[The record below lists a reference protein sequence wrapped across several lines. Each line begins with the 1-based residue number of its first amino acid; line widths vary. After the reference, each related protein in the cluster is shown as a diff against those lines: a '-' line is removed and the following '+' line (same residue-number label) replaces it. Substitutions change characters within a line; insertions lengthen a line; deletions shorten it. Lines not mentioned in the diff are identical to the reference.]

1 MNEFFLQYITN
12 FWNFC
17 RSNIYVFIV
26 MQISVMERGRE
37 MFYNC
42 KVEKFY

>member
-1 MNEFFLQYITN
+1 MIFLTIYNYFVILPEQDICLYYDAN
-12 FWNFC
+12 F
-17 RSNIYVFIV
+17 S
-26 MQISVMERGRE
+26 QGKGRE